1 MLVVMHSLLF
11 AIEEFFI
18 CVKQIVL
25 FRTVQIH
32 MAIELFNNMKH
43 SGFFPDAAT
52 FEMMIDCCSVM
63 GCLKSAFSLLSMMI
77 RSGFC
82 PQILTYTSL
91 VKVFDE
97 FLILVHIHFILNSF
111 WVDIQEDALFNHRL
125 LILFFILIINFFLY
139 CVIISFKV

>member
-1 MLVVMHSLLF
+1 MLMVHALSLLLLRSYL
-11 AIEEFFI
+11 I

-25 FRTVQIH
+25 FHTVQIH

-63 GCLKSAFSLLSMMI
+63 GCLNSAFALLSMMI
-77 RSGFC
+77 RTGFC

-91 VKVFDE
+91 VKVFNE
-97 FLILVHIHFILNSF
+97 FMILMLFSLQVYLTCTAFILS
-111 WVDIQEDALFNHRL
+111 LGLSMKSLCGL
-125 LILFFILIINFFLY
+125 LNAIH
-139 CVIISFKV
+139 VVRFKGVCQHECW